1 MVNSFQEERQAIETR
16 FNNCF
21 DNSIV
26 PVQYDN
32 VSFLKHG
39 DHVLKD
45 SSKANE
51 WVRLSII
58 GADSVMQEVGSKR
71 TRFTGLIVCNVF
83 VRENTGSNRA
93 RSIADE
99 LYNVFNGVNFNGI
112 QCYATTITQTPPN
125 AGWFQMT
132 LETEYYWDRCPC

>member
-1 MVNSFQEERQAIETR
+1 MITTFQEERQAIETR

-32 VSFLKHG
+32 VSFLKNG
-39 DHVLKD
+39 DNVLSD
-45 SSKANE
+45 SSKTNE

-58 GADSVMQEVGSKR
+58 GADSTMQEVGSTR
-71 TRFTGLIVCNVF
+71 TRFTGLIVNNVF
-83 VRENTGSNRA
+83 VRENTGSNKA
-93 RSIADE
+93 RMIADE
-99 LYNVFNGVNFNGI
+99 LFNVFHGANFEGI
-112 QCYATTITQTPPN
+112 QCYSTTITQTPPSE
-125 AGWFQMT
+125 GWFQMT